1 MVLFASLVISAKN
14 MHCYCNNDTG
24 REGVNLGVIKGLI
37 VSLGECFLTVGGG
50 TCEMIIETCDP
61 I

>member
-1 MVLFASLVISAKN
+1 

-24 REGVNLGVIKGLI
+24 REGVNTEGDQGVKCEPRGVI
-37 VSLGECFLTVGGG
+37 LTVGGVA
-50 TCEMIIETCDP
+50 CEMITETCDP